1 MSGKTN
7 NGGILGSQNEYVD
20 GEEVSSQINWKA
32 YADKYDLMATNNP
45 SYEENIQLA
54 LDHIQRRKLAGNA
67 NICDLGAGTGNYLLA
82 INDILP
88 NANFTHVDCDSEMC
102 RIAGKKYEMAGIK
115 NVDLVEDYAQRTK
128 LQPANYD
135 LILCVNSLYAMNP
148 VELTL
153 RRIRSWLKPSGA
165 LFVIDFGAQNNVLD
179 WGWYIFREILKRKGP
194 FSALKTFLEGS
205 EVIRQNQIGSRSQ
218 AAGEYWTHS
227 EASFREKLNEC
238 GFNIIHQSKCY
249 RDYCDFAVCEPSD
262 RLSESS
268 LRTPKRMS
276 N

>member
-1 MSGKTN
+1 MSGKPD
-7 NGGILGSQNEYVD
+7 NGGVLGSQNEYVD
-20 GEEVSSQINWKA
+20 EKENLSQINWKA

-54 LDHIQRRKLAGNA
+54 LDHIQRRNLAQNA
-67 NICDLGAGTGNYLLA
+67 NICDLGAGTGNYVLA

-88 NANFTHVDCDSEMC
+88 NASFTHVDYDSEMC
-102 RIAGKKYEMAGIK
+102 RIARKKYEMAQIE
-115 NVDLVEDYAQRTK
+115 NVDVVEDYAQRAK
-128 LQPANYD
+128 LQTAKYD

-179 WGWYIFREILKRKGP
+179 WGWYIFREISKRKGP
-194 FSALKTFLEGS
+194 YRALKTFLEGS

-227 EASFREKLNEC
+227 EESFRDKLSEC

-249 RDYCDFAVCEPSD
+249 RDYCDLAVCEPSD
-262 RLSESS
+262 TIAETSPRKP
-268 LRTPKRMS
+268 RRMS

>member
-1 MSGKTN
+1 MSGESE
-7 NGGILGSQNEYVD
+7 NGGILGNQDEYVD
-20 GEEVSSQINWKA
+20 AKENPRQIDWKA

-54 LDHIQRRKLAGNA
+54 LDHIQQRKLEENA
-67 NICDLGAGTGNYLLA
+67 NICDLGAGTGNYILA
-82 INDILP
+82 LNDVFP
-88 NANFTHVDCDSEMC
+88 NASFTHVDCDHEMC
-102 RIAGKKYEMAGIK
+102 RIASKKYEMAGIK
-115 NVDLVEDYAQRTK
+115 NVDVVEDYVQRAK
-128 LQPANYD
+128 LQPASFD

-179 WGWYIFREILKRKGP
+179 WGWYIFREVSKRKGP
-194 FSALKTFLEGS
+194 YSALKTFLEGT
-205 EVIRQNQIGSRSQ
+205 EVIRQNHIGSRSQ

-227 EASFREKLNEC
+227 EDSFREKLNEC

-249 RDYCDFAVCEPSD
+249 RDYCDLAVCEPSD
-262 RLSESS
+262 DLAESS
-268 LRTPKRMS
+268 LRKPRRMS